1 MAGSVFD
8 LFAKLSLDS
17 TEYENG
23 LDRARG
29 HAERGG
35 SKIGAAISTGV
46 KAAGVALAAAGTAVI
61 AFGKSSV
68 DTGMQFDVA
77 MSQVAATMGVTVAEL
92 QQEVGSADTSFG
104 HFEGNLREFA
114 QFLGANTA
122 FSATQAAEALNYM
135 ALAGYDAQES
145 MDMLPSVLSL
155 AAAGSF
161 DLARASD
168 MVTDTQTAFGISAE
182 RTSLMVDEMAKAA
195 STGNTSVEQLGDA
208 FLVVGGL
215 AKELNGGFIQLE
227 SGAIAS
233 TDGVQDL
240 EIALTAMANAG
251 VKGSEAGTHM
261 RNMLLKL
268 ADPSKEGAE
277 AFEKLGV
284 SVFDSTGKM
293 KPLKEVFEDLN
304 TSMSHLTQQEKLE
317 AISAIFNTRD
327 TASAEALL
335 AAVASDWD
343 AIGESILDAKIPL
356 DDVKTAIE
364 GTGIA
369 VDDLEWGLDQF
380 AVDIRDQLTT
390 SGKSVEE
397 TAQMI
402 SHTWGISLEDARK
415 AVNAVKDSLDE
426 AQGAAAKMADTQL
439 DNLAGDITL
448 FQSALEGAKIAISDS
463 LSPTLREF
471 VQYGTDSV
479 SKLGEA
485 FRKDGLGGALQ
496 ELGPVIDQGIGL
508 IFDKLP
514 RVLEAAVALL
524 DALVTGIISN
534 LPKLVPAAI
543 QLIQQV
549 VQSISENAEKVLDGA
564 LQVILALADGLIQAL
579 PQLIPAVVNII
590 LAIVEKLT
598 DPDTIIKLVDAALQ
612 ITLALADGLIQA
624 IPRLI
629 EKAPTI
635 ISNLV
640 TALLDEGPKILDAGV
655 ELLGKLAD
663 GIIEAIPKIGDAI
676 IEVVNS
682 IKQAYEERKEKL
694 KEWGSHLIENFV
706 AGVKEK
712 WNELKQAV
720 SDTAQKIKD
729 FLGFSKPKEGPLS
742 DADTY
747 GGDFIKLLVDGMN
760 GESGSL
766 INKAIEV
773 AESVKTS
780 LTTAWQTAKEIGS
793 NFLTNIHNGVA
804 EKASTLFE
812 AAATTA
818 QNTSERISTAWQ
830 NAKELGSNLLANIQN
845 GVSEKASGLVE
856 GATKIASTTREGISK
871 TWEGAKT
878 LGSNLA
884 TLLRNGVSEKAS
896 DLVGKAAEIAKTAR
910 DGISK
915 TWDGAKTIGSNFL
928 TLIRNGVSEKAS
940 DLSKV
945 AADIAKN
952 TRDAVANTWEH
963 AKTIGS
969 NFTAA
974 LQNGIGEKLSTVVD
988 SASKIAKGVYDSF
1001 SKAWSNAKTLG
1012 NNLISQLQGG
1022 VSEKANALTESIKKI
1037 GDSIGN
1043 YFKTFADKAKTLGS
1057 NIIQSVRA
1065 GIGERIGDIRTQVQE
1080 LGNSLSSVF
1089 RNLADSAGT
1098 WGRDLIGNFVAGLQE
1113 KLEALKDKAIA
1124 IAQQI
1129 KDVIGFSEPKEGPL
1143 SNFHTYAPDM
1153 MELFAKGIKDNAG
1166 LIKDAVSDGFDLRGQ
1181 IMNGFDRGTVVSA
1194 GPARTISSGSNSGD
1208 NRSMTVILQLD
1219 RTELG
1224 RAVYQLNNEETQR
1237 VGVKL
1242 AGGIAWFGQ

>member
-29 HAERGG
+29 HAESGG
-35 SKIGAAISTGV
+35 SKIGAAISTGI
-46 KAAGVALAAAGTAVI
+46 KAAGVALAAAGTAVV

-68 DTGMQFDVA
+68 DAGMQFDVA
-77 MSQVAATMGVTVAEL
+77 MSQVAATMGMTVDEL
-92 QQEVGSADTSFG
+92 TQGVGTADTSFG

-135 ALAGYDAQES
+135 ALAGYDVQES

-182 RTSLMVDEMAKAA
+182 RTALMVDEMAKAA

-227 SGAIAS
+227 NGAVAS

-284 SVFDSTGKM
+284 SIFDSTGKM
-293 KPLKEVFEDLN
+293 KPLKEVFDDLN
-304 TSMSHLTQQEKLE
+304 KSMSNLTQQEKLE

-343 AIGESILDAKIPL
+343 AIGESILNAKIPL
-356 DDVKTAIE
+356 DDVKSAIE

-369 VDDLEWGLDQF
+369 VDDLEFGLDQF

-402 SHTWGISLEDARK
+402 SRTWGISLEEARK
-415 AVNAVKDSLDE
+415 AVNAVKVSLDE

-448 FQSALEGAKIAISDS
+448 FKSALEGAKIAISDS

-471 VQYGTDSV
+471 VQYGTESV

-496 ELGPVIDQGIGL
+496 ELGPIIDNGVQL
-508 IFDKLP
+508 LFSALP
-514 RVLEAAVALL
+514 KVLEAATSLL
-524 DALVTGIISN
+524 TAFVSAIVQHLPTLIPAGIQIITTLGAAFVSGFPQLLQSAGQIISQISAGII
-534 LPKLVPAAI
+534 
-543 QLIQQV
+543 QV
-549 VQSISENAEKVLDGA
+549 
-564 LQVILALADGLIQAL
+564 L
-579 PQLIPAVVNII
+579 PQLIPAATQII
-590 LAIVEKLT
+590 QQIIQVLTTGYPQFISTATQIISTLASGISQSLPTLIPAAVQLVQQIGQS
-598 DPDTIIKLVDAALQ
+598 IIQNLPVLIEAALQ
-612 ITLALADGLIQA
+612 IIVALANGISQNLPQLIPTIVEVVTTIVQKLTEPNTLTQLVMAALQIIIALANGLIQA
-624 IPRLI
+624 IPQLLEAI
-629 EKAPTI
+629 PQI

-640 TALLDEGPKILDAGV
+640 GAIVANLPVILSAGV
-655 ELLGKLAD
+655 QILVSLVTGILGALPQLIALAPELLAALAGGIVQGIKTIIDVGGQVVD
-663 GIIEAIPKIGDAI
+663 GFLKGISDAW
-676 IEVVNS
+676 N
-682 IKQAYEERKEKL
+682 
-694 KEWGSHLIENFV
+694 GMIENVKKFFTNFIDV
-706 AGVKEK
+706 IKGLFGIHSPSTVFADIGTNLIAGL
-712 WNELKQAV
+712 LK
-720 SDTAQKIKD
+720 
-729 FLGFSKPKEGPLS
+729 GFSEAATDFVK
-742 DADTY
+742 TV
-747 GGDFIKLLVDGMN
+747 GDFAKNVL
-760 GESGSL
+760 
-766 INKAIEV
+766 K
-773 AESVKTS
+773 SVKD
-780 LTTAWQTAKEIGS
+780 AWE
-793 NFLTNIHNGVA
+793 N
-804 EKASTLFE
+804 
-812 AAATTA
+812 
-818 QNTSERISTAWQ
+818 
-830 NAKELGSNLLANIQN
+830 
-845 GVSEKASGLVE
+845 
-856 GATKIASTTREGISK
+856 
-871 TWEGAKT
+871 
-878 LGSNLA
+878 
-884 TLLRNGVSEKAS
+884 
-896 DLVGKAAEIAKTAR
+896 
-910 DGISK
+910 
-915 TWDGAKTIGSNFL
+915 AKTIGSNFL

-940 DLSKV
+940 DLTKG

-988 SASKIAKGVYDSF
+988 AASKIAKGVYDSF

-1037 GDSIGN
+1037 GDSIGT
-1043 YFKTFADKAKTLGS
+1043 YFRTFADKAKTLGS

-1080 LGNSLSSVF
+1080 LGNALTSVF

-1098 WGRDLIGNFVAGLQE
+1098 WGRDLIGNFVEGLKE
-1113 KLEALKDKAIA
+1113 KLESLKNQAIA
-1124 IAQQI
+1124 IAQEI
-1129 KDVIGFSEPKEGPL
+1129 KNHLGFSEPKEGPL

-1153 MELFAKGIKDNAG
+1153 MKLFAQGIKDNAG

-1181 IMNGFDRGTVVSA
+1181 IMSGFDSGTVVSA
-1194 GPARTISSGSNSGD
+1194 GPARTISSGNSGND
-1208 NRSMTVILQLD
+1208 NRNLTVILQLD

-1237 VGVKL
+1237 VGVQL
-1242 AGGIAWFGQ
+1242 AGGFA

>member
-29 HAERGG
+29 HAESGG
-35 SKIGAAISTGV
+35 SKIGAAIRTGV
-46 KAAGVALAAAGTAVI
+46 KAAGVALAAAGTAVV

-68 DTGMQFDVA
+68 DAGMQFDVA
-77 MSQVAATMGVTVAEL
+77 MSQVAATMGMTVDEL
-92 QQEVGSADTSFG
+92 TQSVGTADTSFG

-135 ALAGYDAQES
+135 ALAGYSTQES

-182 RTSLMVDEMAKAA
+182 RTALMVDEMAKAA
-195 STGNTSVEQLGDA
+195 STGNTSVQQLGDA

-227 SGAIAS
+227 NGAVAS

-293 KPLKEVFEDLN
+293 KPLKEVFDDLN
-304 TSMSHLTQQEKLE
+304 KSMSNLTQQEKLE

-343 AIGESILDAKIPL
+343 AIGESILNAKVPL

-402 SHTWGISLEDARK
+402 SRTWGISLEDARK
-415 AVNAVKDSLDE
+415 AVNAVKVSLDE
-426 AQGAAAKMADTQL
+426 AQGAAAKMAETQL

-448 FQSALEGAKIAISDS
+448 FKSALEGAKIAISDS

-471 VQYGTDSV
+471 VQYGTESV

-514 RVLEAAVALL
+514 KVLEAAVALL
-524 DALVTGIISN
+524 EALVSGIINN
-534 LPKLVPAAI
+534 LPKLVPAAV
-543 QLIQQV
+543 QLIRTLSQHIV
-549 VQSISENAEKVLDGA
+549 ENLPQLLDAA
-564 LQVILALADGLIQAL
+564 LEIITTLADGIVEVL
-579 PQLIPAVVNII
+579 PELIPA
-590 LAIVEKLT
+590 IVEIVTTIVQKLT
-598 DPDTIIKLVDAALQ
+598 EPNTLTQLVMAALQ
-612 ITLALADGLIQA
+612 IIIALANGLIQA
-624 IPRLI
+624 IPQLLEAI
-629 EKAPTI
+629 PQI

-640 TALLDEGPKILDAGV
+640 GAIVANLPVILSAGV
-655 ELLGKLAD
+655 QILASLVTGILGALPQIIALAPEILAALAGGIVQGIKTIIDVGGQVVD
-663 GIIEAIPKIGDAI
+663 GFLKGISDAW
-676 IEVVNS
+676 N
-682 IKQAYEERKEKL
+682 
-694 KEWGSHLIENFV
+694 GMIENVKQFFSNFIDV
-706 AGVKEK
+706 IKGLFGIHSPSTVFADIGKNLLAGLIQGFFEDSF
-712 WNELKQAV
+712 EFI
-720 SDTAQKIKD
+720 SDVLA
-729 FLGFSKPKEGPLS
+729 F
-742 DADTY
+742 
-747 GGDFIKLLVDGMN
+747 GGDVIGTIKGAW
-760 GESGSL
+760 ES
-766 INKAIEV
+766 
-773 AESVKTS
+773 
-780 LTTAWQTAKEIGS
+780 AKEIGS
-793 NFLTNIHNGVA
+793 NLLTNIHNGVA

-818 QNTSERISTAWQ
+818 QNTRERISTAWE

-871 TWEGAKT
+871 TWESAKT
-878 LGSNLA
+878 IGSNLA
-884 TLLRNGVSEKAS
+884 TLLSNGVSEKAS
-896 DLVGKAAEIAKTAR
+896 DLVGKAADIAKTAR
-910 DGISK
+910 DGITK

-928 TLIRNGVSEKAS
+928 ATIRNGVSEKAS
-940 DLSKV
+940 DLAKD

-952 TRDAVANTWEH
+952 TRDAVAKTWDGV
-963 AKTIGS
+963 KTIGS

-1037 GDSIGN
+1037 GDSIGT
-1043 YFKTFADKAKTLGS
+1043 YFRTFAEKAKTLGS

-1065 GIGERIGDIRTQVQE
+1065 GIGERIGDIRNQVQE
-1080 LGNSLSSVF
+1080 LGNALTSVF

-1098 WGRDLIGNFVAGLQE
+1098 WGRDLIGNFVEGLKE
-1113 KLEALKDKAIA
+1113 KLESLKNQAIA
-1124 IAQQI
+1124 IAQEI
-1129 KDVIGFSEPKEGPL
+1129 KNHLGFSEPKEGPL

-1181 IMNGFDRGTVVSA
+1181 IMNGFDSGTVVSA
-1194 GPARTISSGSNSGD
+1194 GPARTISSGNSGND
-1208 NRSMTVILQLD
+1208 NRNLTVILQLD

-1237 VGVKL
+1237 VGVQL
-1242 AGGIAWFGQ
+1242 AGGFA